1 MDLVERTAGTALFR
15 GMSAKTVEDLVCR
28 LNAVGRT
35 YRRGEILAH
44 AGLEASRL
52 FVLASGRLH
61 VYGERS
67 GGREMLVRE
76 IMPGE
81 VLGLW
86 ILHVPEEKSWPG
98 TVLAAED
105 TEVVSLGMAETRR
118 LLATGGRAAEQLSA
132 NMSAILARELFSTW
146 RKLVVMDEP
155 TVESRVQ
162 AYLAELAGRSGGSGE
177 VVVPFDRERM
187 AAYLGVTRPALSRA
201 LGRLRD
207 RGVLTWRKNSF
218 RMCGRWTDW

>member
-28 LNAVGRT
+28 LSAVGRT

-52 FVLASGRLH
+52 FVLSSGRLH

-67 GGREMLVRE
+67 GGREMLLRE

-86 ILHVPEEKSWPG
+86 ILHVPEEKCWPG
-98 TVLAAED
+98 TVFAAED
-105 TEVVSLGMAETRR
+105 AEVVSLGMAETRR

-162 AYLAELAGRSGGSGE
+162 AYLAELASRSGGSGE

-218 RMCGRWTDW
+218 RICGR